1 MKTMNEAR
9 KYTSPIIQE
18 VLKNIDPTRRE
29 MVRRRMMI
37 SARIDDALKLKGW
50 SQKQLADKMEKRP
63 SEVTKWLS
71 GNHNFTLETI
81 SLIEKQLEV
90 TLITVS
96 NEKIVA

>member
-18 VLKNIDPTRRE
+18 ALKNIDPTRRE

-81 SLIEKQLEV
+81 SLIEKQLGV

-96 NEKIVA
+96 NEIIIA

>member
-18 VLKNIDPTRRE
+18 ALRNIDPTRRE

-37 SARIDDALKLKGW
+37 SARIDDALKAKGW
-50 SQKQLADKMEKRP
+50 TQKQLADIMGKRP

-81 SLIEKQLEV
+81 SLIEKNLEI
-90 TLITVS
+90 TLILISEEV
-96 NEKIVA
+96 IV

>member
-18 VLKNIDPTRRE
+18 ALKNIDPTRRE

>member
-18 VLKNIDPTRRE
+18 ALRNIDPTRRE

-37 SARIDDALKLKGW
+37 SARIDDALKSKGW
-50 SQKQLADKMEKRP
+50 TQKQLADMMGKRP

-81 SLIEKQLEV
+81 ALIEKNLDI
-90 TLITVS
+90 TLIMIS
-96 NEKIVA
+96 NEVIV

>member
-18 VLKNIDPTRRE
+18 ALRSIDPTRRE

-37 SARIDDALKLKGW
+37 SARIDDALKAKSW
-50 SQKQLADKMEKRP
+50 TQKQLADLMHKRP

-71 GNHNFTLETI
+71 GNHNFTLDTI
-81 SLIEKQLEV
+81 SLIEKNLGI
-90 TLITVS
+90 TLISISEEV
-96 NEKIVA
+96 IV

>member
-18 VLKNIDPTRRE
+18 ALKNIDPTRRE

-37 SARIDDALKLKGW
+37 SARIDDALKMKGW

-81 SLIEKQLEV
+81 LLIEKQLDV
-90 TLITVS
+90 TLILIS
-96 NEKIVA
+96 NEAIVA

>member
-18 VLKNIDPTRRE
+18 ALKNIDPTRRE

-81 SLIEKQLEV
+81 SLIEKQLGV

-96 NEKIVA
+96 NETIVA

>member
-18 VLKNIDPTRRE
+18 ALKNIDPTRRE

-50 SQKQLADKMEKRP
+50 TQKQLADKMEKRP

-81 SLIEKQLEV
+81 SLIEKQLGV
-90 TLITVS
+90 TLIIIS
-96 NEKIVA
+96 NEAIVA

>member
-1 MKTMNEAR
+1 MKIMNEAR

-18 VLKNIDPTRRE
+18 ALRNIDPTRRE

-37 SARIDDALKLKGW
+37 SARIDDALKSKSW
-50 SQKQLADKMEKRP
+50 TQKQLADMMGKRP

-81 SLIEKQLEV
+81 ALIEKNLGI

-96 NEKIVA
+96 EEVII

>member
-18 VLKNIDPTRRE
+18 ALKNIDPNRRE

-81 SLIEKQLEV
+81 SQIEKQLGV
-90 TLITVS
+90 TLITIS
-96 NEKIVA
+96 NEAIIA

>member
-18 VLKNIDPTRRE
+18 ALKNIDPTRRE

-50 SQKQLADKMEKRP
+50 SQKQLADKMEKRR